1 MVSGRWNVST
11 DIRVL
16 NDAIFFIGV
25 LYRCAKLDEEFADRF
40 AVVHCVESCD
50 FVDAH
55 RGHLEEAGDLIHNA
69 DAGVAMLTLTKVQEG
84 HDSSLLVLRGIT
96 GEDLLDELVV
106 LLGELEG
113 EGGIVLGGVAVLDR
127 KNC

>member
-25 LYRCAKLDEEFADRF
+25 SYRCAKLNEEFADRF
-40 AVVHCVESCD
+40 AVVHCVEGCD

-127 KNC
+127 KNY